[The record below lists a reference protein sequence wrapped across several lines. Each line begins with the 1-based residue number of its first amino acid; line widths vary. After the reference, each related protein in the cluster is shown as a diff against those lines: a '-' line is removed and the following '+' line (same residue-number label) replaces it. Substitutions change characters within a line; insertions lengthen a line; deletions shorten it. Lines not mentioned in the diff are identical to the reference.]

1 MRHLPAEALASRA
14 VKVKPKANQRQSKA
28 FLTLTFS
35 TIGKRTVKQRGKT
48 RSRSRLQLTE
58 TPAETEAR
66 SDTENADVVV
76 EMLKA
81 RLESGRIVL
90 SSNVLSKRKLGTT

>member
-1 MRHLPAEALASRA
+1 
-14 VKVKPKANQRQSKA
+14 VKPKANQRQSKA

-35 TIGKRTVKQRGKT
+35 TIEKRTVKQRGKT
-48 RSRSRLQLTE
+48 KASPRSRLQLTE
-58 TPAETEAR
+58 APAETEAR
-66 SDTENADVVV
+66 SDTENANVVV

-90 SSNVLSKRKLGTT
+90 VSNVLSKRTLGTN

>member
-1 MRHLPAEALASRA
+1 M
-14 VKVKPKANQRQSKA
+14 KPKANQRQSKA

-35 TIGKRTVKQRGKT
+35 TIEKRTVKQRRKT
-48 RSRSRLQLTE
+48 SPRSRLQLTE
-58 TPAETEAR
+58 APAEKEER
-66 SDTENADVVV
+66 SDTEKVPEGLFARSAALARADVVV

-90 SSNVLSKRKLGTT
+90 ASNVLSKRTLGTT

>member
-1 MRHLPAEALASRA
+1 MGHLPAEALASHA

-35 TIGKRTVKQRGKT
+35 TIEKRTVKQRRKT
-48 RSRSRLQLTE
+48 SPRSRLQLTE
-58 TPAETEAR
+58 APAETEEKA
-66 SDTENADVVV
+66 DTEKADVVF

-90 SSNVLSKRKLGTT
+90 VSNVLSKRTLGTN